1 MDNAFLGP
9 LVSAFGRS
17 FLSKRN
23 RGKSTGKKN
32 IHRMGFLLVAAWG
45 FFIASIVALI
55 IFIVDFSR
63 GWLNSGGIIAFIAAE
78 LVIIFSCLLF
88 YAWYRN
94 AYVEITRSYVLRRTF
109 LRFVEKVEYRRIRK
123 YGYHERYDHNN
134 NFEDGLYLGGPL
146 VEGHKYSAESV
157 ELHSNWANFG
167 YVLGQLAFR
176 ILNERWAE
184 AESDEDQNLIQ
195 EYVSSG
201 RAREICLEQSG
212 FVFLENDNSPYKDS
226 SEQDS
231 SNE

>member
-1 MDNAFLGP
+1 
-9 LVSAFGRS
+9 
-17 FLSKRN
+17 
-23 RGKSTGKKN
+23 
-32 IHRMGFLLVAAWG
+32 MGFLLVAAWG

-88 YAWYRN
+88 YVWYRN

-109 LRFVEKVEYRRIRK
+109 LRFVEKVEYRRIRDF
-123 YGYHERYDHNN
+123 GYYERTDRDN
-134 NFEDGLYLGGPL
+134 NFEDGLYIDGPYND
-146 VEGHKYSAESV
+146 EGYFDEGI
-157 ELHSNWANFG
+157 ELHSNWVNMS

-176 ILNERWAE
+176 IVNERWAE

-212 FVFLENDNSPYKDS
+212 FVFPENDNSPYKDS
-226 SEQDS
+226 SEEDS

>member
-9 LVSAFGRS
+9 LLSAFGRS

-88 YAWYRN
+88 YVWYRN

-109 LRFVEKVEYRRIRK
+109 LRFVEKVEYRRIRDF
-123 YGYHERYDHNN
+123 GYYERTDRDN
-134 NFEDGLYLGGPL
+134 NFEDGLYIDGPYND
-146 VEGHKYSAESV
+146 EGYFDEGI
-157 ELHSNWANFG
+157 ELHSNWVNMS

-176 ILNERWAE
+176 IVNERWAE

-195 EYVSSG
+195 DYVSSG

-212 FVFLENDNSPYKDS
+212 FVFPENDNSPYRESK
-226 SEQDS
+226 E
-231 SNE
+231 

>member
-9 LVSAFGRS
+9 LLSAFGRS

-109 LRFVEKVEYRRIRK
+109 LRFVEKVEYRRIRDF
-123 YGYHERYDHNN
+123 GYYERTDRDN
-134 NFEDGLYLGGPL
+134 NFEDGLYIDGPYND
-146 VEGHKYSAESV
+146 EGYFDEGI
-157 ELHSNWANFG
+157 ELHSNWVNMS
-167 YVLGQLAFR
+167 YVLGQIAFR
-176 ILNERWAE
+176 IVNERWAE
-184 AESDEDQNLIQ
+184 PESDEDQNLIQ

-212 FVFLENDNSPYKDS
+212 FVFPENDNSPYKDS
-226 SEQDS
+226 SEEDS

>member
-9 LVSAFGRS
+9 LLSAFGRS

-88 YAWYRN
+88 YVWYRN

-109 LRFVEKVEYRRIRK
+109 LRFVEKVEYRRIRDF
-123 YGYHERYDHNN
+123 GYYERTDRDN
-134 NFEDGLYLGGPL
+134 NFEDGLYIDGPYND
-146 VEGHKYSAESV
+146 EGYFDEGI
-157 ELHSNWANFG
+157 ELHSNWVNMS

-176 ILNERWAE
+176 IVNERWAE
-184 AESDEDQNLIQ
+184 PESDEDQNLIQ

-201 RAREICLEQSG
+201 RAREICLEHSG
-212 FVFLENDNSPYKDS
+212 FVFPENDNSPYRKS
-226 SEQDS
+226 KE
-231 SNE
+231 

>member
-1 MDNAFLGP
+1 MDKAFLGP
-9 LVSAFGRS
+9 LVSALGRS

-32 IHRMGFLLVAAWG
+32 IHRMGFLLLAAYG
-45 FFIASIVALI
+45 FWAVSLVALVL
-55 IFIVDFSR
+55 FLYFYFRFNRFD
-63 GWLNSGGIIAFIAAE
+63 GICQGILMLCPVAG
-78 LVIIFSCLLF
+78 LLF
-88 YAWYRN
+88 YVWYRN

-109 LRFVEKVEYRRIRK
+109 LRFVEKIEYRRIRK

-184 AESDEDQNLIQ
+184 PESDEDQNLIQ
-195 EYVSSG
+195 EYISSG
-201 RAREICLEQSG
+201 KAREICLEQSG
-212 FVFLENDNSPYKDS
+212 FVFPENDNSPYRESK
-226 SEQDS
+226 E
-231 SNE
+231 

>member
-9 LVSAFGRS
+9 LLSAFGRS

-94 AYVEITRSYVLRRTF
+94 AYVEITRTYVLRRTF
-109 LRFVEKVEYRRIRK
+109 LRFVEKVEYRRIRDF
-123 YGYHERYDHNN
+123 GYYERTDRDN
-134 NFEDGLYLGGPL
+134 NFEDGLYIDGPYND
-146 VEGHKYSAESV
+146 EGYFDEGI
-157 ELHSNWANFG
+157 ELHSNWVNMS

-176 ILNERWAE
+176 IVNERWAE
-184 AESDEDQNLIQ
+184 PESDEDQNLIQ

-212 FVFLENDNSPYKDS
+212 FVFPENDNSPYRESK
-226 SEQDS
+226 E
-231 SNE
+231 

>member
-9 LVSAFGRS
+9 LLSAFGRS

-109 LRFVEKVEYRRIRK
+109 LRFVEKVEYRRIRDF
-123 YGYHERYDHNN
+123 GYYERTDRDN
-134 NFEDGLYLGGPL
+134 NFEDGLYIDGPYND
-146 VEGHKYSAESV
+146 EGYFDEGI
-157 ELHSNWANFG
+157 ELHSNWVNMS

-176 ILNERWAE
+176 IVNERWAE
-184 AESDEDQNLIQ
+184 PESDEDQNLIQ

-212 FVFLENDNSPYKDS
+212 FVFPENDNSPYRDS
-226 SEQDS
+226 KE
-231 SNE
+231 

>member
-9 LVSAFGRS
+9 LLSAFGRS

-88 YAWYRN
+88 YVWYRN

-109 LRFVEKVEYRRIRK
+109 LRFVEKVEYRRIRDF
-123 YGYHERYDHNN
+123 GYYERTDRDN
-134 NFEDGLYLGGPL
+134 NFEDGLYIDGPYND
-146 VEGHKYSAESV
+146 EGYFDEGI
-157 ELHSNWANFG
+157 ELHSNWVNMS

-176 ILNERWAE
+176 IVNERWAE
-184 AESDEDQNLIQ
+184 PESDEDQNLIQ
-195 EYVSSG
+195 EYISSG
-201 RAREICLEQSG
+201 KAREICLEQSG
-212 FVFLENDNSPYKDS
+212 FVFPENDNSPYRESK
-226 SEQDS
+226 E
-231 SNE
+231 

>member
-1 MDNAFLGP
+1 MDNAFLSP
-9 LVSAFGRS
+9 ILSAFGRS

-88 YAWYRN
+88 YVWYRN

-109 LRFVEKVEYRRIRK
+109 LRFVEKVEYRRIRDF
-123 YGYHERYDHNN
+123 GYYERTDRDN
-134 NFEDGLYLGGPL
+134 NFEDGLYIDGPYND
-146 VEGHKYSAESV
+146 EGYFDEGI
-157 ELHSNWANFG
+157 ELHSNWVNMS

-176 ILNERWAE
+176 IVNERWAE
-184 AESDEDQNLIQ
+184 PESDEDQNLIQ

-212 FVFLENDNSPYKDS
+212 FVFPENDNSPYKDS
-226 SEQDS
+226 SEEDS

>member
-1 MDNAFLGP
+1 MDKAFLGP
-9 LVSAFGRS
+9 LVSALDRS

-32 IHRMGFLLVAAWG
+32 IHRMGFLLLAAYG
-45 FFIASIVALI
+45 FWAVSLVALVL
-55 IFIVDFSR
+55 FLYFYFRFNRFD
-63 GWLNSGGIIAFIAAE
+63 GICQGILMLCPVAG
-78 LVIIFSCLLF
+78 LLF
-88 YAWYRN
+88 YVWYRN
-94 AYVEITRSYVLRRTF
+94 AYVEITRTYVLRRTF
-109 LRFVEKVEYRRIRK
+109 LRFVEKIEYRRIRK

-176 ILNERWAE
+176 IVNERWAE
-184 AESDEDQNLIQ
+184 PESDEDQNLIQ

-212 FVFLENDNSPYKDS
+212 FVFPENDNSPYRESK
-226 SEQDS
+226 E
-231 SNE
+231 

>member
-1 MDNAFLGP
+1 MDNAFLSP
-9 LVSAFGRS
+9 ILSAFGRS

-88 YAWYRN
+88 YVWYRN

-109 LRFVEKVEYRRIRK
+109 LRFVEKVEYRRIRDF
-123 YGYHERYDHNN
+123 GYYERTDRDN
-134 NFEDGLYLGGPL
+134 NFEDGLYIDGPYND
-146 VEGHKYSAESV
+146 EGYFDEGI
-157 ELHSNWANFG
+157 ELHSNWVNMS

-176 ILNERWAE
+176 IVNERWAE
-184 AESDEDQNLIQ
+184 PESDEDQNLIH
-195 EYVSSG
+195 EYVLSG

-212 FVFLENDNSPYKDS
+212 FVFPENDNSPYRESK
-226 SEQDS
+226 E
-231 SNE
+231 

>member
-1 MDNAFLGP
+1 
-9 LVSAFGRS
+9 
-17 FLSKRN
+17 
-23 RGKSTGKKN
+23 
-32 IHRMGFLLVAAWG
+32 MGFLLVAAWG

-55 IFIVDFSR
+55 IFIIDFSR

-109 LRFVEKVEYRRIRK
+109 LRFVEKVEYRRIRDF
-123 YGYHERYDHNN
+123 GYYERTDRDN
-134 NFEDGLYLGGPL
+134 NFEDGLYIDGPYND
-146 VEGHKYSAESV
+146 EGYFDEGI
-157 ELHSNWANFG
+157 ELHSNWVNMS

-176 ILNERWAE
+176 IVNERWAE
-184 AESDEDQNLIQ
+184 PESDEDQNLIQ

-212 FVFLENDNSPYKDS
+212 FVFPENDNSPYRDS
-226 SEQDS
+226 KE
-231 SNE
+231 

>member
-9 LVSAFGRS
+9 LLSAFGRS

-88 YAWYRN
+88 YVWYRN
-94 AYVEITRSYVLRRTF
+94 AYVEITRTYVLRRTF
-109 LRFVEKVEYRRIRK
+109 LRFVEKIEYRRIRDF
-123 YGYHERYDHNN
+123 GYYERTDRDN
-134 NFEDGLYLGGPL
+134 NFEDGLYIDGPYND
-146 VEGHKYSAESV
+146 EGYFDEGI
-157 ELHSNWANFG
+157 ELHSNWVNMS

-184 AESDEDQNLIQ
+184 PESDEDQNLIQ
-195 EYVSSG
+195 EYVLSG

-212 FVFLENDNSPYKDS
+212 FVFPENDNSPYRESK
-226 SEQDS
+226 E
-231 SNE
+231 

>member
-9 LVSAFGRS
+9 LLSAFGRS

-88 YAWYRN
+88 YVWYRN

-109 LRFVEKVEYRRIRK
+109 LRFVEKVEYRRIRDF
-123 YGYHERYDHNN
+123 GYYERTDRDN
-134 NFEDGLYLGGPL
+134 NFEDGLYIDGPYND
-146 VEGHKYSAESV
+146 EGYFDEGI
-157 ELHSNWANFG
+157 ELHSNWVNMS

-176 ILNERWAE
+176 IVNERWAE
-184 AESDEDQNLIQ
+184 PESDEDQNLIQ

-212 FVFLENDNSPYKDS
+212 FVFPENDNSPYRKS
-226 SEQDS
+226 KE
-231 SNE
+231 

>member
-1 MDNAFLGP
+1 MDNAFLGS
-9 LVSAFGRS
+9 LLSAFGRS

-88 YAWYRN
+88 YVWYRN

-109 LRFVEKVEYRRIRK
+109 LRFVEKVEYRRIRDF
-123 YGYHERYDHNN
+123 GYYERTDRDN
-134 NFEDGLYLGGPL
+134 NFEDGLYIDGPYND
-146 VEGHKYSAESV
+146 EGYFDEGI
-157 ELHSNWANFG
+157 ELHSNWVNMS

-176 ILNERWAE
+176 IVNERWAE
-184 AESDEDQNLIQ
+184 PESDEDQNLIQ
-195 EYVSSG
+195 EYISSG
-201 RAREICLEQSG
+201 KAREICLEQSG
-212 FVFLENDNSPYKDS
+212 FVFPENDNSPYRESK
-226 SEQDS
+226 E
-231 SNE
+231 

>member
-9 LVSAFGRS
+9 LLSAFGRS

-88 YAWYRN
+88 YVWYRN
-94 AYVEITRSYVLRRTF
+94 AYVEITRTYVLRRTF
-109 LRFVEKVEYRRIRK
+109 LRFVEKVEYRRIRDF
-123 YGYHERYDHNN
+123 GYYERTDRDN
-134 NFEDGLYLGGPL
+134 NFEDGLYIDGPYND
-146 VEGHKYSAESV
+146 EGYFDEGI
-157 ELHSNWANFG
+157 ELHSNWVNMS

-176 ILNERWAE
+176 IVNERWAE

-201 RAREICLEQSG
+201 RAREICLEHSG
-212 FVFLENDNSPYKDS
+212 FVFPENDNSPYRES
-226 SEQDS
+226 RE
-231 SNE
+231 

>member
-9 LVSAFGRS
+9 LLSAFGRS

-109 LRFVEKVEYRRIRK
+109 LRFVEKVEYRRIRDF
-123 YGYHERYDHNN
+123 GYYERTDRDN
-134 NFEDGLYLGGPL
+134 NFEDGLYIDGPYND
-146 VEGHKYSAESV
+146 EGYFDEGI
-157 ELHSNWANFG
+157 ELHSNWVNMS

-176 ILNERWAE
+176 IVNERWAE

-212 FVFLENDNSPYKDS
+212 FVFPENDNSPYKDS
-226 SEQDS
+226 SEEDS
-231 SNE
+231 SN

>member
-9 LVSAFGRS
+9 LLSAFGRS

-32 IHRMGFLLVAAWG
+32 IHRMGFLLLAAYG
-45 FFIASIVALI
+45 FWAVSLVALVL
-55 IFIVDFSR
+55 FLYFYFRFNRFD
-63 GWLNSGGIIAFIAAE
+63 GICQGILMLCPVAG
-78 LVIIFSCLLF
+78 LLF
-88 YAWYRN
+88 YVWYRN
-94 AYVEITRSYVLRRTF
+94 AYVEITRTYVLRRTF
-109 LRFVEKVEYRRIRK
+109 LRFVEKIEYRRIRK

-176 ILNERWAE
+176 IVNERWAE
-184 AESDEDQNLIQ
+184 PESDEDQNLIQ

-212 FVFLENDNSPYKDS
+212 FVFPENDNSPYRESK
-226 SEQDS
+226 E
-231 SNE
+231 